1 MNKAKQLYELQ
12 ELDLELT
19 AKRQTLAQVEAG
31 IGESSALIDA
41 RVPLAQSEERVKELA
56 QQMKGVEA
64 DVQDMRSKAKVAVD
78 KLYGGTVK
86 NPKELVS
93 LKEQVEGYNKKIA
106 GLEDKTLSLMTEM
119 DALEKEIASKRQ
131 GLAAVEESW
140 KKEQESLLKQK
151 EVLIA
156 VIAGI
161 EPKRSEAASNI
172 DKTSISLYETLRKRR
187 QGRGVSKVEQGMC
200 QGCRIHL
207 PVNKLQQVRTGHN
220 LVQCGSCE
228 RILYLS

>member
-12 ELDLELT
+12 ELDLELE
-19 AKRQTLAQVEAG
+19 AKRQKLAQVEAG
-31 IGESSALIDA
+31 ICESAVLLDA
-41 RVPLAQSEERVKELA
+41 RAALAQAEGRAKELS
-56 QQMKGVEA
+56 QQMKSVES
-64 DVQDMRSKAKVAVD
+64 DSQDMRSKAKVAVD

-93 LKEQVEGYNKKIA
+93 LKEQVERYNKKIA

-119 DALEKEIASKRQ
+119 DALEKEVAAKRQ
-131 GLAAVEESW
+131 QLVAVEDGW
-140 KKEQESLLKQK
+140 AKDQQSLLKQK
-151 EVLIA
+151 GELIA
-156 VIAGI
+156 AIAGI
-161 EPKRSEAASNI
+161 ETRRSEAASKI
-172 DKTSISLYETLRKRR
+172 DQASIGLYDNLRKRR

-207 PVNKLQQVRTGHN
+207 PVNKLQQLRTGHN
-220 LVQCGSCE
+220 LVQCSCE